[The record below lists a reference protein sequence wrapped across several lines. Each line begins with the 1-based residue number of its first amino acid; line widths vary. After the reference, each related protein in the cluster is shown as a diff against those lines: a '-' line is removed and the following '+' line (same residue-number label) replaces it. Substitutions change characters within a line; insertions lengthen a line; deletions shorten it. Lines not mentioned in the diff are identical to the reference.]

1 MVVFYNPH
9 VDDFLAEPLQF
20 IILRR
25 RALKKYGFM
34 IEEARR
40 DGKIV
45 KILVDGTSSGI
56 IPERIFQC
64 LPHLIRYSFARLE
77 CWSWKKLNKFGSEV
91 QMVSPPMSMVDDVL
105 LVFSYKAATGRFD
118 FREKTFLKFKSVVF
132 HLSHYFVDTGE
143 KARNIRKLPN
153 AYLAGDSDIS
163 EIDYFKR
170 YFDWYNKPFLVL
182 PFAVGRRFSNKQ
194 PWISRDPRVVAT
206 GSFHDLRF
214 EQPARKYKDFIGATG
229 STSYHPV
236 RKALFETREYNT
248 WVNCNVS
255 LYRDYTES
263 FFPRLLL
270 RFRIGQ
276 KQYFTINIVDLYN
289 KHRYAVV
296 GEELSGF
303 PALGAFEAMAC
314 GCLVFAQPEYYIG
327 LGVLPHKHFIAYDGK
342 VESIQRIMQ
351 QLDSSDLTQMSIDSS
366 KKIALL
372 FSESKVF
379 NMWNNTLHSIL

>member
-20 IILRR
+20 RILRR

-64 LPHLIRYSFARLE
+64 LPHLIRYGFAKLE
-77 CWSWKKLNKFGSEV
+77 CWFWKKLNKFGSEV
-91 QMVSPPMSMVDDVL
+91 QAVFLQKSMVDDVL

-118 FREKTFLKFKSVVF
+118 LREKNFLKFKSVVF

-143 KARNIRKLPN
+143 KARNISKLPN
-153 AYLAGDSDIS
+153 AHLAGDSDIS
-163 EIDYFKR
+163 NIDYFKR
-170 YFDWYNKPFLVL
+170 FFDWYNKPFLVL
-182 PFAVGRRFSNKQ
+182 PFAVARRFSNKQ
-194 PWISRDPRVVAT
+194 PWTSRDSRVVAT

-214 EQPARKYKDFIGATG
+214 EQPARRYKDFIGATG
-229 STSYHPV
+229 STTYHPV
-236 RKALFETREYNT
+236 RKALFEKREHNT
-248 WVNCNVS
+248 WVNCNVN
-255 LYRDYTES
+255 LYRDYSQSS
-263 FFPRLLL
+263 FARLLS
-270 RFRIGQ
+270 RFRVAQ
-276 KQYFTINIVDLYN
+276 KQYFSINIVDLYN

-327 LGVLPHKHFIAYDGK
+327 LGLLPHKHFIAYDGK
-342 VESIQRIMQ
+342 VESMQRIMQ
-351 QLDSSDLTQMSIDSS
+351 QLDRSDLTQMSIDVSDFVT
-366 KKIALL
+366 LM
-372 FSESKVF
+372 FSEPKVY
-379 NMWNNTLHSIL
+379 NMWINTLHSIQ